1 MKFVCPWMLA
11 FVALVPVA
19 GALWVLLRARS
30 EKRLS
35 SFVAPAL
42 NARLMPPNPRL
53 FRSLACR
60 TCADSLCG
68 IASPVGTVG
77 PEDADP
83 FPQRGD
89 RA

>member
-1 MKFVCPWMLA
+1 MKFVYPWMLA

-53 FRSLACR
+53 FGLQA
-60 TCADSLCG
+60 ALLL
-68 IASPVGTVG
+68 V
-77 PEDADP
+77 
-83 FPQRGD
+83 
-89 RA
+89 